1 MLNGYVWPMVPSE
14 YLVLP
19 SKARVDHVVCWMS
32 IWRLR
37 RRGVSDLDLT
47 RIGKELQGGGS
58 SVDNVA

>member
-1 MLNGYVWPMVPSE
+1 MVPSE

-47 RIGKELQGGGS
+47 RIGKELQGGGR
-58 SVDNVA
+58 SVDNVG